1 MKLFRRQLG
10 GEFRKLF
17 ARKRTFIGFGA
28 FALLEVVILLLLQL
42 PGPQRFL
49 SRAIEGAGYEAVS
62 YISGPTIGML
72 MVGWTI
78 LMLGALYLALVGGD
92 VVSKEVEDGS
102 MRMILCRPISR
113 GRILTLKAIVS
124 MVYTAALTVFVMVT
138 AMTVSVLYGGT
149 GGWFV
154 YAPIDGV
161 AAFHDFWPGLWRYL
175 AAMPLLALS
184 LCTVTAI
191 AFSLSCFNMKPS
203 AATVVTLSFLFADN
217 ILRMI
222 PYFESL
228 KGWFVTVKMGVWI
241 KVFEYRVP
249 WEMMLEQYAWL
260 LAIDATLFLVGWMAF
275 EQRDF
280 KS

>member
-1 MKLFRRQLG
+1 MKLFIRQLR

-49 SRAIEGAGYEAVS
+49 SRAIENAGYDAVS

-113 GRILTLKAIVS
+113 GRILVLKGIVS
-124 MVYTAALTVFVMVT
+124 MFYTVVLTVFVMAT

-149 GGWFV
+149 GSWFV
-154 YAPIDGV
+154 FAPVDGV
-161 AAFHDFWPGLWRYL
+161 VAFHDFWPGLWRYL
-175 AAMPLLALS
+175 MAVPLLSLS

-249 WEMMLEQYAWL
+249 WEVMLEQYAWL
-260 LAIDATLFLVGWMAF
+260 LAIDATLFLIGWMAF

>member
-1 MKLFRRQLG
+1 MKLFIRQLR

-28 FALLEVVILLLLQL
+28 FALLEIVILLLLQL

-49 SRAIEGAGYEAVS
+49 SRAIENAGYDAVS
-62 YISGPTIGML
+62 YISGPTIGIL

-113 GRILTLKAIVS
+113 GRILVLKGIVS
-124 MVYTAALTVFVMVT
+124 MVYTAVLTVFVMTT

-149 GGWFV
+149 GSWFV
-154 YAPIDGV
+154 FAPVDGV
-161 AAFHDFWPGLWRYL
+161 VAFHDFWPGLWRYL
-175 AAMPLLALS
+175 AAIPLLSIS

-228 KGWFVTVKMGVWI
+228 KGWFITVKMGVWI

-249 WEMMLEQYAWL
+249 WESMLEQYAWL
-260 LAIDATLFLVGWMAF
+260 LAIDATLFLIGWMAF

>member
-1 MKLFRRQLG
+1 MKLFIRQLR

-49 SRAIEGAGYEAVS
+49 SRAIENAGYDSVS

-113 GRILTLKAIVS
+113 GRILLLKGIVS
-124 MVYTAALTVFVMVT
+124 MVYTAVLTVFVMVT

-149 GGWFV
+149 GSWFV
-154 YAPIDGV
+154 FAPVDGV
-161 AAFHDFWPGLWRYL
+161 VAFHDFWPGLWRYL
-175 AAMPLLALS
+175 VAIPLLSIS

-228 KGWFVTVKMGVWI
+228 KGWFITVKMGVWI

-249 WEMMLEQYAWL
+249 WETMLEQYAWL
-260 LAIDATLFLVGWMAF
+260 LAIDATLFLIGWMAF

>member
-1 MKLFRRQLG
+1 MKLFLRQLG

-17 ARKRTFIGFGA
+17 ARKRTFIGFGV

-42 PGPQRFL
+42 PGPQKFL
-49 SRAIEGAGYEAVS
+49 SRTIEGAGYDAVS

-102 MRMILCRPISR
+102 MRMILCRPVSR
-113 GRILTLKAIVS
+113 GRILVLKLIVS
-124 MVYTAALTVFVMVT
+124 MFYTAVLTVFVMGT
-138 AMTVSVLYGGT
+138 AMTVSILYGGA
-149 GGWFV
+149 GSWFV
-154 YAPIDGV
+154 YAPVDGV
-161 AAFHDFWPGLWRYL
+161 AAFYDFWPGLWRYL
-175 AAMPLLALS
+175 AAIPLLSLS

-228 KGWFVTVKMGVWI
+228 KGWFITVKMGVWI
-241 KVFEYRVP
+241 RIFEYRVP
-249 WEMMLEQYAWL
+249 WEAMLEQYAWL
-260 LAIDATLFLVGWMAF
+260 IAINATLFLVGWMAF

>member
-1 MKLFRRQLG
+1 MKLFIRQLR

-28 FALLEVVILLLLQL
+28 FALLEIVILLLLQL

-49 SRAIEGAGYEAVS
+49 GRAIENAGYDAVS
-62 YISGPTIGML
+62 YISGPTIGIL

-113 GRILTLKAIVS
+113 GRILVLKGIVS
-124 MVYTAALTVFVMVT
+124 MCYTAVLTVFVMVT
-138 AMTVSVLYGGT
+138 AMTVSVLYGGA
-149 GGWFV
+149 GSWFV
-154 YAPIDGV
+154 FAPVDGV
-161 AAFHDFWPGLWRYL
+161 VAFHDFWPGLWRYL
-175 AAMPLLALS
+175 AAIPLLSLS

-228 KGWFVTVKMGVWI
+228 KGWFITVKMGVWI

-249 WEMMLEQYAWL
+249 WETMLEQYAWL
-260 LAIDATLFLVGWMAF
+260 LAIDATLFLIGWMAF

>member
-1 MKLFRRQLG
+1 MKLFLRQLR
-10 GEFRKLF
+10 GEMRKLF

-28 FALLEVVILLLLQL
+28 FAALEVLVLLLLQL
-42 PGPQRFL
+42 PGPQKVL

-62 YISGPTIGML
+62 YISGPTIGVL

-102 MRMILCRPISR
+102 MRMMLCRPVSR
-113 GRILTLKAIVS
+113 GRILLLKGIVS
-124 MVYTAALTVFVMVT
+124 MFYTCVLTVFVMMT
-138 AMTVSVLYGGT
+138 AMTLSILYGGA
-149 GGWFV
+149 GGWFIF
-154 YAPIDGV
+154 APLDGV

-175 AAMPLLALS
+175 AAIPLLSLS

-241 KVFEYRVP
+241 KVFEYRIP
-249 WEMMLEQYAWL
+249 WEFMLEQYVWL
-260 LAIDATLFLVGWMAF
+260 IAIDSTLFIIGWIAF
-275 EQRDF
+275 ERRDF